1 MKKLSSMSDV
11 LDFAIS
17 GESKAAELYTK
28 MAVSAGN
35 PWMRKALENFAE
47 EELQHHKKLKAVRA
61 GGIALEREKIR
72 DLGIAEKL
80 DDTEPHPDMNYPELL
95 VFAIKKENASY
106 GLYSRLASIFIEPPE
121 LQETFLALAEQEA
134 EHKRRFEMEYESL
147 TS

>member
-35 PWMRKALENFAE
+35 PWMRKALESFAE
-47 EELQHHKKLKAVRA
+47 EELQHHKKLKAVRT
-61 GGIALEREKIR
+61 GQIALEREKISG
-72 DLGIAEKL
+72 LGIAEKL

-106 GLYSRLASIFIEPPE
+106 GLYTRLASIFTEPQ

-147 TS
+147 MS

>member
-11 LDFAIS
+11 LNFAIS

-28 MAVSAGN
+28 MATTAEN
-35 PWMRKALENFAE
+35 PWMRKTLESFAE

-61 GGIALEREKIR
+61 GGIALEREEIS

-80 DDTEPHPDMNYPELL
+80 DDAEPYPDMDYPALL

-106 GLYSRLASIFIEPPE
+106 GLYTRLASIFTEPE

>member
-11 LDFAIS
+11 LDFAIA
-17 GESKAAELYTK
+17 GESNAAKLYTK
-28 MAVSAGN
+28 MAVSAEN
-35 PWMRKALENFAE
+35 PWMRKALEDFAQQ
-47 EELQHHKKLKAVRA
+47 ELQHHKKLKAVRA
-61 GGIALEREKIR
+61 GRIALEREEIA

-80 DDTEPHPDMNYPELL
+80 DDAEPHQDMNYPELL
-95 VFAIKKENASY
+95 VFAIKKENASH
-106 GLYSRLASIFIEPPE
+106 GLYSRLASIFTEPE

>member
-1 MKKLSSMSDV
+1 MKKLSTMNDV

-28 MAVSAGN
+28 MAATANN
-35 PWMRKALENFAE
+35 PWVRKTLEGFAQ
-47 EELQHHKKLKAVRA
+47 EELQHGKKLKAVRA
-61 GGIALEREKIR
+61 GRSTLKREGVG
-72 DLGIAEKL
+72 DLGLAEKL
-80 DDTEPHPDMNYPELL
+80 DDVEPHPDMDYPELL
-95 VFAIKKENASY
+95 VFAIKKENLSH
-106 GLYSRLASIFIEPPE
+106 GLYSRLASIFTEPE

>member
-11 LDFAIS
+11 LDFAIA

-28 MAVSAGN
+28 MAAT
-35 PWMRKALENFAE
+35 
-47 EELQHHKKLKAVRA
+47 
-61 GGIALEREKIR
+61 
-72 DLGIAEKL
+72 AEKL
-80 DDTEPHPDMNYPELL
+80 DDAEPQ
-95 VFAIKKENASY
+95 
-106 GLYSRLASIFIEPPE
+106 

>member
-1 MKKLSSMSDV
+1 MKKLSTMNDV

-28 MAVSAGN
+28 MAATANN
-35 PWMRKALENFAE
+35 PWVRKTLEGFAQ
-47 EELQHHKKLKAVRA
+47 EELQHGKKLKAVRA
-61 GGIALEREKIR
+61 GRMALKREGVG
-72 DLGIAEKL
+72 DLGLAEKL
-80 DDTEPHPDMNYPELL
+80 DDVEPHPDMDYPELL
-95 VFAIKKENASY
+95 VFAIKKENMSH
-106 GLYSRLASIFIEPPE
+106 GLYTRLASIFTEPE

>member
-1 MKKLSSMSDV
+1 MNKLSTMNDV

-28 MAVSAGN
+28 MAATANN
-35 PWMRKALENFAE
+35 PWMRKTLEGFAQ
-47 EELQHHKKLKAVRA
+47 EELQHGKKLKDVRA
-61 GGIALEREKIR
+61 GRIALGREGVG
-72 DLGIAEKL
+72 DLGLAEKL
-80 DDTEPHPDMNYPELL
+80 DDVEPHPDMDYPELL
-95 VFAIKKENASY
+95 VFAIKKENLSH
-106 GLYSRLASIFIEPPE
+106 GLYSRLASIFTEPK

>member
-1 MKKLSSMSDV
+1 MKKLSTMKDV

-28 MAVSAGN
+28 MAATVEN
-35 PWMRKALENFAE
+35 PWMRKTLESFAE
-47 EELQHHKKLKAVRA
+47 EELQHHNKLKAVRA
-61 GGIALEREKIR
+61 GRNALVRESVA

-80 DDTEPHPDMNYPELL
+80 DEVEPHPDMDYSGLL
-95 VFAIKKENASY
+95 VFAIKKENASHS
-106 GLYSRLASIFIEPPE
+106 LYSRLASIFTEPE

-134 EHKRRFEMEYESL
+134 QHKRRFEIEYESL

>member
-1 MKKLSSMSDV
+1 MKKLSTMNDV

-28 MAVSAGN
+28 MAATANN
-35 PWMRKALENFAE
+35 PWVRKTLEGFAQ
-47 EELQHHKKLKAVRA
+47 EELQHGKKLKAVRA
-61 GGIALEREKIR
+61 GRMALKREGVG
-72 DLGIAEKL
+72 DLGLAEKL
-80 DDTEPHPDMNYPELL
+80 DDVEPHPDMDYPELL
-95 VFAIKKENASY
+95 VFAIKKENLSH
-106 GLYSRLASIFIEPPE
+106 GLYSRLASIFTEPE